1 MKTAFFILL
10 IFLLA
15 ACDGVP
21 SKIDSNPLHLPPEGF
36 VADAVKGKV
45 LFAQNCMK
53 CHGAGG
59 QGSDQG
65 PPFVHKMYK
74 PGRHADLAFHLAVK
88 NGVRSHH
95 WKFGDMK
102 PLPEVS
108 PESVGHI
115 TAYVRE
121 IQRSAGI
128 E

>member
-1 MKTAFFILL
+1 MKVSLFILL
-10 IFLLA
+10 TFLLA
-15 ACDGVP
+15 ACDDI
-21 SKIDSNPLHLPPEGF
+21 SSRKDKNPFHLPPEGF
-36 VADAVKGKV
+36 VADAVRGNA

-65 PPFVHKMYK
+65 PPLVHSIYN
-74 PGRHADLAFHLAVK
+74 PGHHADLAFNLAVK

-102 PLPEVS
+102 PLPGVS
-108 PESVGHI
+108 PESVAHI

-121 IQRSAGI
+121 RQRSAGI
-128 E
+128 K